1 MNNYNVYQLFNAT
14 YNPDPNVQ
22 KQAELQL
29 KQIEGTPGF
38 ITNLLQILSAQ
49 ELDNGTK
56 QAVSIYL
63 KNRIRTS
70 WYVDEEEQI
79 PSNVV
84 AIDLQDRE
92 AFKANILNILVTVPS
107 IIRVQVLDSLRR
119 VLGVDFPEKWP
130 NYMDQVITL
139 LTSND
144 LKISYIGLLGLQQV
158 VKVYQW
164 RSPDVK
170 DPLIEIIQ
178 KSFPILLQIA
188 EIIINETNVD
198 AGEMMKIIVK
208 TFGSSIHYELPKPLQ
223 DSTFIGH
230 WLGLLLKLVD
240 KQIPQELIPQYD
252 DVEER
257 RNFIW
262 YRVQKWSCHVIDRL
276 FSRYGNPAQ
285 LSSSPTKNMTFA
297 ETFVQNF
304 APQILYK
311 YLEKTNL
318 WIKKEIWLSP
328 KILKPHCEILVSHY
342 IFPQLCFTDEDEQ
355 LWSEDPI
362 DFIHKK
368 LDPLDD
374 YLSPT
379 SSAISFLGSLA
390 RHRKKFTFTNILN
403 FINSIL
409 TTYQESPP
417 ETKNPK
423 NKDGALKMIGC
434 LSDLALHRRS
444 GVANIMEAFF
454 VHHVFP
460 EFQSQHPYL
469 RARACDMIMRF
480 NELEFQQEA
489 NIMTAFQG
497 ITICM
502 QDPELPV
509 KIQACL
515 ALEPLLKYE
524 SVKKVL
530 VPNLPAIM
538 QKLLELT
545 NMIDSDILATLMKE
559 LVEEFSSELNPFAT
573 EFCQQLCTTFLRIMH
588 DYKEIPSANDNIDDS
603 SLDDAEMNEKILTA
617 SGIIRTVVTLIV
629 NLDTTP
635 EVLIQMESSIMPIVV
650 FVLENE
656 VIELYEEVLDIIDS
670 LTFSIKQISPA
681 MWNIFELLYRTF
693 KKSGVDYIECKSMLP
708 SLDNYISYGTEVFM
722 QNSNFHVMKSENLSE
737 TDRVAA
743 CKLAE
748 SFLLNC
754 SGIIDQYIEPILGL
768 VFKYLADIEN
778 IETSSFKFYCV
789 ELVIDCLYYNPLL
802 TLRIL
807 EERSLTQSFFT
818 LWFKDLSHF
827 SRVHDKKLV
836 IATICRF
843 FEIPIEQLPATLQ
856 NGWSQL
862 LDGVLEMFKS
872 FPEAEENRE
881 ILKKFYENGFDS
893 DDLDDDDDDD
903 DGSIDLE
910 TKDNDGD
917 DGYETVDDDENIEDE
932 DKEYLDFL
940 SSEAKK
946 KSLKKL
952 DVYIKFQ
959 EVFFGMQQYYP
970 NSYEL
975 LAKNLDSEK
984 ENFIRSLFSI
994 AEQRKA
1000 ELAKAQQLLEELI
1013 CIHNGFTSLAFL
1025 KLLTKLE
1032 HLDIRG
1038 NNTTNCFTV
1047 KREQQL
1053 SKNNNDTLKCSTTPK
1068 IPNSQ
1073 TLVLICQHLYV
1084 FKRKIKI
1091 RGLFKGV
1098 SIYTTGILGDILVHF
1113 STYDALREHVS
1124 KGNAKG
1130 IGLSCLEDRSQTT
1143 INAFLGTLSDV
1154 INSSLW
1160 YQLMLYHDNSN
1171 F

>member
-14 YNPDPNVQ
+14 YNPDPNIQ

-70 WYVDEEEQI
+70 WYIDEEEQI

-262 YRVQKWSCHVIDRL
+262 YRVQKWSCHVLDRL

-318 WIKKEIWLSP
+318 WMKKEIWLSP
-328 KILKPHCEILVSHY
+328 KVLYYISSFYKESITHKITWKILKPHCEILVSHY

-434 LSDLALHRRS
+434 LSDLALHRKS

-454 VHHVFP
+454 IHHVFP

-469 RARACDMIMRF
+469 RARACDMIMKF

-538 QKLLELT
+538 QSNFKLLELT

-573 EFCQQLCTTFLRIMH
+573 EFCQQLCATFLRIMH
-588 DYKEIPSANDNIDDS
+588 DYKEIPSTNDNIDDS

-635 EVLIQMESSIMPIVV
+635 EVLIQMESSIMPIVI

-872 FPEAEENRE
+872 FPEAEEN
-881 ILKKFYENGFDS
+881 
-893 DDLDDDDDDD
+893 
-903 DGSIDLE
+903 
-910 TKDNDGD
+910 
-917 DGYETVDDDENIEDE
+917 DENIEDE

-940 SSEAKK
+940 SSEAC
-946 KSLKKL
+946 KKL
-952 DVYIKFQ
+952 TKLNCSRNFQ
-959 EVFFGMQQYYP
+959 
-970 NSYEL
+970 L
-975 LAKNLDSEK
+975 TNLDLSQNLE
-984 ENFIRSLFSI
+984 
-994 AEQRKA
+994 
-1000 ELAKAQQLLEELI
+1000 LEELI

-1038 NNTTNCFTV
+1038 NNTTNCFT
-1047 KREQQL
+1047 KCKTTQQSNIGTDL
-1053 SKNNNDTLKCSTTPK
+1053 STSLF
-1068 IPNSQ
+1068 
-1073 TLVLICQHLYV
+1073 
-1084 FKRKIKI
+1084 FKRKIKT

-1098 SIYTTGILGDILVHF
+1098 SIYTTGILGDILAHF
-1113 STYDALREHVS
+1113 STYDASREHVN

-1143 INAFLGTLSDV
+1143 INAFLGTSSDV

-1160 YQLMLYHDNSN
+1160 YQLMLYHDNFKFLRHLRHRRLVIPGGELSSLN
-1171 F
+1171 YNNNNNTCIDIIYQNSIN

>member
-14 YNPDPNVQ
+14 YNPDPNIQ

-70 WYVDEEEQI
+70 WYIDEEEQI

-262 YRVQKWSCHVIDRL
+262 YRVQKWSCHVLDRL

-318 WIKKEIWLSP
+318 WMKKEIWLSP
-328 KILKPHCEILVSHY
+328 KVLYYISSFYKESITHKITWKILKPHCEILVSHY

-434 LSDLALHRRS
+434 LSDLALHRKS

-454 VHHVFP
+454 IHHVFP

-469 RARACDMIMRF
+469 RARACDMIMKF

-573 EFCQQLCTTFLRIMH
+573 EFCQQLCATFLRIMH
-588 DYKEIPSANDNIDDS
+588 DYKEIPSTNDNIDDS

-635 EVLIQMESSIMPIVV
+635 EVLIQMESSIMPIVI

-656 VIELYEEVLDIIDS
+656 VI
-670 LTFSIKQISPA
+670 A
-681 MWNIFELLYRTF
+681 
-693 KKSGVDYIECKSMLP
+693 MLP
-708 SLDNYISYGTEVFM
+708 SLDNYISYGTE
-722 QNSNFHVMKSENLSE
+722 VMKSENLSE

-862 LDGVLEMFKS
+862 LD
-872 FPEAEENRE
+872 
-881 ILKKFYENGFDS
+881 
-893 DDLDDDDDDD
+893 
-903 DGSIDLE
+903 
-910 TKDNDGD
+910 
-917 DGYETVDDDENIEDE
+917 DDENIEDE

-946 KSLKKL
+946 KSLS
-952 DVYIKFQ
+952 
-959 EVFFGMQQYYP
+959 MQQYYP

-984 ENFIRSLFSI
+984 ENFIRSIFSI

-1000 ELAKAQQLLEELI
+1000 ELAKAQL
-1013 CIHNGFTSLAFL
+1013 
-1025 KLLTKLE
+1025 
-1032 HLDIRG
+1032 
-1038 NNTTNCFTV
+1038 V
-1047 KREQQL
+1047 K
-1053 SKNNNDTLKCSTTPK
+1053 
-1068 IPNSQ
+1068 
-1073 TLVLICQHLYV
+1073 
-1084 FKRKIKI
+1084 
-1091 RGLFKGV
+1091 
-1098 SIYTTGILGDILVHF
+1098 
-1113 STYDALREHVS
+1113 
-1124 KGNAKG
+1124 
-1130 IGLSCLEDRSQTT
+1130 
-1143 INAFLGTLSDV
+1143 
-1154 INSSLW
+1154 
-1160 YQLMLYHDNSN
+1160 
-1171 F
+1171 

>member
-328 KILKPHCEILVSHY
+328 KVLYYISSFYKESITHKITWKILKPHCEILVSHY

-545 NMIDSDILATLMKE
+545 NMIDSDILASLMKE

-588 DYKEIPSANDNIDDS
+588 DYKEIPSANDSIDDS

-635 EVLIQMESSIMPIVV
+635 EVLIQMESSIMPIVI

-656 VIELYEEVLDIIDS
+656 VI
-670 LTFSIKQISPA
+670 A
-681 MWNIFELLYRTF
+681 
-693 KKSGVDYIECKSMLP
+693 MLP

-789 ELVIDCLYYNPLL
+789 ELVK
-802 TLRIL
+802 
-807 EERSLTQSFFT
+807 RSLTQSFFT

-1000 ELAKAQQLLEELI
+1000 ELAKAQQLACKKLTKLNCSQLTNLDLGQNLELEELI
-1013 CIHNGFTSLAFL
+1013 RIHHGFTSLAFL

-1032 HLDIRG
+1032 HPDIRG

-1047 KREQQL
+1047 TWLNSNTMDQGAYIVFNAANQARRKDLFQT
-1053 SKNNNDTLKCSTTPK
+1053 KNIDC
-1068 IPNSQ
+1068 
-1073 TLVLICQHLYV
+1073 
-1084 FKRKIKI
+1084 
-1091 RGLFKGV
+1091 
-1098 SIYTTGILGDILVHF
+1098 DILVHF

-1143 INAFLGTLSDV
+1143 INAFLGTLNNEDNESSDTSDNESNLDSNCSYFV
-1154 INSSLW
+1154 KVLQNGINNYKPSARRSVYLGI
-1160 YQLMLYHDNSN
+1160 SV
-1171 F
+1171 